1 MTDLIE
7 PQGPDETG
15 GSAGPLWKRLA
26 WFWGIAIVSVTV
38 VAATAY
44 ILRGFLFI
52 G

>member
-26 WFWGIAIVSVTV
+26 WFWGIALVSVTV
-38 VAATAY
+38 VAATASV
-44 ILRGFLFI
+44 LRGFRFI

>member
-15 GSAGPLWKRLA
+15 GQDGPLWKRLL
-26 WFWGIAIVSVTV
+26 WFAGIAFVSVTV
-38 VAATAY
+38 VAVTAY
-44 ILRGFLFI
+44 VLRGFLFM